1 MRLNCEL
8 PNFYPNQRCA
18 DRNPACFFLLNTIG
32 GNFQFSLFS
41 IFASAMSWDRAR
53 IKTNCFR
60 LRRPNGMGVR
70 EILLVNPWKCRNRK

>member
-32 GNFQFSLFS
+32 V
-41 IFASAMSWDRAR
+41 IFAIFDFCKRYVLGQSSYQDQLLSTQTTEWNGSARNFARESMEMS
-53 IKTNCFR
+53 
-60 LRRPNGMGVR
+60 
-70 EILLVNPWKCRNRK
+70 